1 MLFSVMSGRMRISR
15 AARVIVSI
23 AAGPEDSV
31 GGLLLARVAP
41 SAHPPI
47 PQGPEDSVG
56 GLQSA
61 RVAPSAHPPI
71 PHAPEDAL
79 GGLLPAPVA
88 SFGQPLPERLAPG
101 PRAHPPSAPPP

>member
-1 MLFSVMSGRMRISR
+1 MLFSVMSGRIRISR

-31 GGLLLARVAP
+31 GGLLSARVAP

-47 PQGPEDSVG
+47 PQGPADSVG
-56 GLQSA
+56 GLLSA

-71 PHAPEDAL
+71 PHGPGSAGRLPPARRASSRHPRPARLEPAA
-79 GGLLPAPVA
+79 PAP
-88 SFGQPLPERLAPG
+88 
-101 PRAHPPSAPPP
+101 

>member
-1 MLFSVMSGRMRISR
+1 MLFSVISGRIRISR

-31 GGLLLARVAP
+31 GGLLSARVAP

-56 GLQSA
+56 GLLSA

-71 PHAPEDAL
+71 PQGPEDSV
-79 GGLLPAPVA
+79 GGLLSARVA
-88 SFGQPLPERLAPG
+88 SFRQRLLERLEPG
-101 PRAHPPSAPPP
+101 ALAHHTS